1 MNRIASEL
9 DGGQK
14 EYINSV
20 MWSNGYGLWD
30 VTDNHIIW
38 FDKGDNE
45 DEVLHLLAFKSWV
58 SAYEYAVKIAD
69 HKEI

>member
-1 MNRIASEL
+1 MNTL
-9 DGGQK
+9 TQGQK

-45 DEVLHLLAFKSWV
+45 DEVLHLLAFKSWEAV
-58 SAYEYAVKIAD
+58 YDYAKKIAGSSLD
-69 HKEI
+69 K